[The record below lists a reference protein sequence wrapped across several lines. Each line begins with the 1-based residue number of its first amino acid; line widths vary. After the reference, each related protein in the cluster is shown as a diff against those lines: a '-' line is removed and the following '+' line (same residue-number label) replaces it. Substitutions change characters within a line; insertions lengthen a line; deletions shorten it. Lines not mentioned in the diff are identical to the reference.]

1 MRDYDQ
7 AAVIKHQADKLEE
20 WEQTKRNTE
29 IENTVLKKCQALKQK
44 QSNELNALLKR
55 IERDRNEQVK
65 HREMDSSRLARRNQ
79 NLTFGLANRQR
90 DETAKMNEILRRE
103 LGHAKAPRNIAQ
115 KKKGKRGR
123 NKSMT
128 K

>member
-1 MRDYDQ
+1 M
-7 AAVIKHQADKLEE
+7 IKDQADKLEE
-20 WEQTKRNTE
+20 WEKTKSQAE
-29 IENTVLKKCQALKQK
+29 VENTVLKKCQALKQK

-79 NLTFGLANRQR
+79 NLTVGLANRQR
-90 DETAKMNEILRRE
+90 DETIKMNEILKRE
-103 LGHAKAPRNIAQ
+103 LGDIKALPGSGK
-115 KKKGKRGR
+115 KKKGKKVR
-123 NKSMT
+123 NKSIN